1 MCLLPAW
8 RFQDRKYSNI
18 WKAFNDRSIFDPV
31 YDLILVDQW
40 ILVKIIAETWDI
52 QGILVYNS
60 WAIGYAEAVSQVGKK
75 KKNVWTPTRN
85 ENEWTP
91 PN

>member
-1 MCLLPAW
+1 MSLLPAW
-8 RFQDRKYSNI
+8 RFLDRKYSNI
-18 WKAFNDRSIFDPV
+18 RKAFNGRSILDPV

-40 ILVKIIAETWDI
+40 ILVKIIAETRDI

-75 KKNVWTPTRN
+75 IFEHQPEMRMS
-85 ENEWTP
+85 EHH
-91 PN
+91 